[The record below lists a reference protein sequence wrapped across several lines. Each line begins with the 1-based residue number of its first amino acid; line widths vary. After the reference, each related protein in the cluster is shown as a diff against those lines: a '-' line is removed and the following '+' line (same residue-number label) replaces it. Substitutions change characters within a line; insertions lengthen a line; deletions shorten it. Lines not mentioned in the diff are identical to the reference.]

1 MAYDCQKA
9 SLNGCHDRQYLDV
22 TSFTNYDFFYVFLKQ
37 YLSYFELANQIY
49 DKNIAQVIRNMEINS
64 NNQTS

>member
-1 MAYDCQKA
+1 MIFLQ
-9 SLNGCHDRQYLDV
+9 
-22 TSFTNYDFFYVFLKQ
+22 VFLKQ

-49 DKNIAQVIRNMEINS
+49 DKNIAQAIRNMEINS